1 MIQVMPRIS
10 KSSKDTVD
18 ISRFPFWDL
27 LVLSWNM
34 RRSGEVRLV
43 KVDKGGNNENQ
54 PKMNRATTKS
64 AEKTNDLPLMPN
76 FFQSYHDFSLE
87 KRELQGIQ
95 TKFARIVLKSALHH
109 GKEGIYAHIYI
120 SLLTREEM
128 MFKVKSNSK

>member
-1 MIQVMPRIS
+1 MRGLVMIQVMPRIS
-10 KSSKDTVD
+10 KSSKDKVD

-64 AEKTNDLPLMPN
+64 TEKTNGLPQMPN
-76 FFQSYHDFSLE
+76 FLYLTMICFLV
-87 KRELQGIQ
+87 KGELQAIQ
-95 TKFARIVLKSALHH
+95 TKFAKTVLKSTLKH
-109 GKEGIYAHIYI
+109 GKEGIYPHIHQR
-120 SLLTREEM
+120 T
-128 MFKVKSNSK
+128 